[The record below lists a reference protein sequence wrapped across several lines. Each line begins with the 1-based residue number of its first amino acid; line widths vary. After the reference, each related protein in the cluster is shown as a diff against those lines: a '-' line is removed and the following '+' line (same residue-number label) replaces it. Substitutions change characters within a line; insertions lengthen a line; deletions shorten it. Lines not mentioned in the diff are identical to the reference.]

1 VNPNASSGNDASSY
15 NPNAEQEAMS
25 AYTTGQAAFERGLYR
40 DSMDWFK
47 KALTLISA
55 QSALGGE
62 IQMWLVT
69 AYDAAGQ
76 GEEAIALCRQLSTH
90 ANLETRQKSKRL
102 LFVLEAPKLQSK
114 PEWLTQIPDLDP
126 PNASTR
132 RYSAVGQPGQSSK
145 AKTNEPKSIT
155 EDPFEPIDPK
165 ESRGFLGIALGLSG
179 VILLGLWWL
188 SQISGQIS
196 G

>member
-1 VNPNASSGNDASSY
+1 VNPNASSDSGAPADGGPDA
-15 NPNAEQEAMS
+15 EVMK
-25 AYTTGQAAFERGLYR
+25 AYTTGQMAFERGLYR
-40 DSMDWFK
+40 DSIDWLE
-47 KALTLISA
+47 KALTLISG

-76 GEEAIALCRQLSTH
+76 GEEAIALCRKLSSH
-90 ANLETRQKSKRL
+90 PNLETRQQSKRL
-102 LFVLEAPKLQSK
+102 LFILEAPKLQAR

-126 PNASTR
+126 PNAAPR
-132 RYSAVGQPGQSSK
+132 RYSAVGQAGQSSN
-145 AKTNEPKSIT
+145 AKSNEPKSIT
-155 EDPFEPIDPK
+155 DEPFEPIDPK

-188 SQISGQIS
+188 QASGYKISG
-196 G
+196 

>member
-1 VNPNASSGNDASSY
+1 MDPNASSRGDSTPDSNADA
-15 NPNAEQEAMS
+15 AAMR
-25 AYTTGQAAFERGLYR
+25 AYTTGQVAFERGLYR
-40 DSMDWFK
+40 DSIDWFE
-47 KALTLISA
+47 KALTLTNG
-55 QSALGGE
+55 QSALGGD

-76 GEEAIALCRQLSTH
+76 GEVAIALCQKLSTH

-102 LFVLEAPKLQSK
+102 LYILEAPKLQSK

-126 PNASTR
+126 PNAPTR
-132 RYSAVGQPGQSSK
+132 RYSAVGQPGLSSK
-145 AKTNEPKSIT
+145 AKPNEPKSIT

-188 SQISGQIS
+188 SQISD
-196 G
+196 

>member
-1 VNPNASSGNDASSY
+1 VNPNASSSSKASS
-15 NPNAEQEAMS
+15 NPNVEQEAMS

-40 DSMDWFK
+40 DSVDWFQ

-102 LFVLEAPKLQSK
+102 LFILEAPKLQSK

-126 PNASTR
+126 PNTPTR

-145 AKTNEPKSIT
+145 ARSNEPKSIT

-165 ESRGFLGIALGLSG
+165 ESRGFLSIALGLSG
-179 VILLGLWWL
+179 IILLGLWWL
-188 SQISGQIS
+188 SHLG
-196 G
+196 

>member
-1 VNPNASSGNDASSY
+1 M
-15 NPNAEQEAMS
+15 EAMT
-25 AYTTGQAAFERGLYR
+25 AYTTGQTAFERGLYR
-40 DSMDWFK
+40 DSIDWFEE
-47 KALTLISA
+47 ALTLTSR
-55 QSALGGE
+55 QTALGGE

-76 GEEAIALCRQLSTH
+76 GEAAIALCRQLSTH
-90 ANLETRQKSKRL
+90 ANLETRQQSKRL
-102 LFVLEAPKLQSK
+102 LYILEAPKLQSK

-126 PNASTR
+126 PNAAPR
-132 RYSAVGQPGQSSK
+132 RYSAVGQPGQSRNVK
-145 AKTNEPKSIT
+145 PNEPKSIT

-188 SQISGQIS
+188 AQASG
-196 G
+196 